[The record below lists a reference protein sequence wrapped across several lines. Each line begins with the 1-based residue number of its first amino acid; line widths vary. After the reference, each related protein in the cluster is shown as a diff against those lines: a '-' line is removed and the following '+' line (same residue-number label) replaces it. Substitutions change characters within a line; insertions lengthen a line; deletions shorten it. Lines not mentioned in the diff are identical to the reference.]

1 MGFPEN
7 VLTQNEKVV
16 RSIHPHWLTVF
27 IPVIAAIF
35 IVAIAIFISWIT
47 PNERSWNIA
56 QWAIVALAV
65 ILLIAFTAVPFLR
78 WRTTHYV
85 ITTHR
90 VMVRRG
96 ILSKSGKDIALSKIT
111 DVSFNQSL
119 WDRIIRAGSLHIE
132 SAGDSP
138 DENLK
143 NIPNSN
149 EVKQLLNRLVDE
161 DARRTYGGGQR
172 ESLSNESYNE
182 THQPRGPQ
190 SSMQQPQQ
198 PQQNLPQPPQHL
210 PPPTVQQPP
219 QQSDGWETQH

>member
-7 VLTQNEKVV
+7 VLAQNEKVV

-27 IPVIAAIF
+27 VPCVAAVVIVAVAIF
-35 IVAIAIFISWIT
+35 VSWIT
-47 PNERSWNIA
+47 PPTSGWDTF
-56 QWAIVALAV
+56 QWIVVAIAV
-65 ILLIAFTAVPFLR
+65 ILLIVFTVVPFLR

-96 ILSKSGKDIALSKIT
+96 ILAKSGKDIALSKIT
-111 DVSFNQSL
+111 DVSFHQSI
-119 WDRIIRAGSLHIE
+119 WDRIVRAGSLHIE

-149 EVKQLLNRLVDE
+149 DVQQLVNRLVDE
-161 DARRTYGGGQR
+161 DARRMYAGGQR
-172 ESLSNESYNE
+172 EMLGQQ
-182 THQPRGPQ
+182 QPSPPMPQ
-190 SSMQQPQQ
+190 SFQD
-198 PQQNLPQPPQHL
+198 QPPQSQSFRDQQQ
-210 PPPTVQQPP
+210 PFPDQQPP
-219 QQSDGWETQH
+219 RSSGDGWETQH

>member
-7 VLTQNEKVV
+7 VLAQNEKVV

-27 IPVIAAIF
+27 VPCVAAVI
-35 IVAIAIFISWIT
+35 IVAIAIFVAWIT
-47 PNERSWNIA
+47 PPTSGWDMFQWIVIA
-56 QWAIVALAV
+56 IAV
-65 ILLIAFTAVPFLR
+65 ILLIVFTLVPFLR

-96 ILSKSGKDIALSKIT
+96 ILAKSGKDIALSKIT
-111 DVSFNQSL
+111 DVSFRQSI

-149 EVKQLLNRLVDE
+149 DVQQLVNRLVDE
-161 DARRTYGGGQR
+161 DARRTYAGGQR
-172 ESLSNESYNE
+172 EMLTQE
-182 THQPRGPQ
+182 QPSAPPPAPEEFPNQ
-190 SSMQQPQQ
+190 LPQQ
-198 PQQNLPQPPQHL
+198 AFPEQQAPRHPN
-210 PPPTVQQPP
+210 
-219 QQSDGWETQH
+219 DGWETRH